1 MEGKPAAPQTSVES
15 ARAEPPP
22 PVHPGVTPVQFMG
35 GWNFYEGAWSAINMD
50 FPIALGTGSSVN
62 RIRQGSEQ
70 K

>member
-1 MEGKPAAPQTSVES
+1 
-15 ARAEPPP
+15 
-22 PVHPGVTPVQFMG
+22 MG